1 MLLLKLADVTKAT
14 GLGRSTVYRKISE
27 NTFPKPLQLGPGCV
41 RWDADHL
48 QAWRDS
54 LQVANDNK
62 AGEVAAQRHEHGGRP
77 YLDARLLDS

>member
-1 MLLLKLADVTKAT
+1 MLLLKLTDVTKAT

-54 LQVANDNK
+54 LQVANDNTRK
-62 AGEVAAQRHEHGGRP
+62 AVAA
-77 YLDARLLDS
+77 

>member
-27 NTFPKPLQLGPGCV
+27 NTFPKPLQISPGCV

-48 QAWRDS
+48 QAWRDA
-54 LQVANDNK
+54 LPIAGNDNSK
-62 AGEVAAQRHEHGGRP
+62 SGTAA
-77 YLDARLLDS
+77 A